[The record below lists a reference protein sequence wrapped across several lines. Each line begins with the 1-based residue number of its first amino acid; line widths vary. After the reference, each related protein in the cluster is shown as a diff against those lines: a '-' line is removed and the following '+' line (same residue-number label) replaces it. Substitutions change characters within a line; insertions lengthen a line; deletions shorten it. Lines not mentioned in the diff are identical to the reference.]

1 MPVLRTARTAQ
12 AAAVAAVL
20 WVAAARAAGPTQ
32 ADLLADAD
40 TTQDVVTY
48 GMGLNVN
55 RFSPLDQINAST
67 VGELA
72 PGWTA
77 DLDDDRGQEAQPL
90 VHDGVIYAITHKSTF
105 AFDARTGKPLWRHD
119 LSFEK
124 RMARVV
130 CCGMIARGAALYEG
144 KLIRQTLDNRVLAL
158 DLKTGKEVWSVQA
171 ADWQDGY
178 TMTGAP
184 LVADGVVIAG
194 VAGGD
199 MGVRGFLDG
208 YDAST
213 GKKLW
218 RFWTTAGPD
227 DPAGKTWQGD
237 AYLHG
242 GGATWLPGSY
252 DPKLDLVYWGIG
264 NPGPWNATVRPGDN
278 LYTDSVVALR
288 PKTGQLVWHYQY
300 TPNDTFDYDG
310 VNELIQADLEI
321 DGKTR
326 QVILNAN
333 RNGFFYVIDRATGEL
348 LRANQY
354 IDNQNWAAGLEPI
367 TGRPILSDTAKAV
380 LAGEQRVI
388 WPSNIGGKNWGP
400 ASFNPNTGLVYLNGF
415 ELSMNYKLLNAS
427 WRRGMMFV
435 AADFSF
441 RLPDDGKPLAYLRAV
456 DPLTGERVW
465 EVPYD
470 PPPNGGTLSTAGGL
484 VFTGLMT
491 GELVA
496 HEARTGKRL
505 WSHKTASGIIG
516 PPITYELDRQ
526 QYVAVMSGIGGLLAL
541 YLPHPEL
548 AKVPKG
554 GSLTVFRLPGEG
566 AQ

>member
-1 MPVLRTARTAQ
+1 MRVLPNWR
-12 AAAVAAVL
+12 VAAL
-20 WVAAARAAGPTQ
+20 TMILSLSCGAPRAAGPTQ
-32 ADLLADAD
+32 ADLEADAA
-40 TTQDVVTY
+40 TPQDVVTY
-48 GMGLNVN
+48 GLGLNVN
-55 RFSPLDQINAST
+55 RFSPLTQINTRT
-67 VGELA
+67 VGKLA
-72 PGWTA
+72 PVWTA

-90 VHDGVIYAITHKSTF
+90 VHDGVLYAITHKGTF

-119 LSFEK
+119 LAYEK
-124 RMARVV
+124 RMFRAV
-130 CCGMIARGAALYEG
+130 CCGPVARGMVLYEG

-158 DLKTGKEVWSVQA
+158 DMKTGKELWTVQA

-184 LVADGVVIAG
+184 LVANGVVVVG

-208 YDAST
+208 YDAAS

-288 PKTGQLVWHYQY
+288 PKTGELVWHYQY

-310 VNELIQADLEI
+310 VNELIQADLAI
-321 DGKTR
+321 DGRQR

-333 RNGFFYVIDRATGEL
+333 RNGFFYVLDRTTGEL
-348 LRANQY
+348 LRANQF
-354 IDNQNWAAGLEPI
+354 IDKLNWADGLDKK

-380 LAGEQRVI
+380 LAGEEQVI

-400 ASFNPNTGLVYLNGF
+400 ASFNPQTGLVYLNGF
-415 ELSMNYKLLNAS
+415 ELSMNYKLMNAS
-427 WRRGMMFV
+427 WRRGMMYV

-441 RLPDDGKPLAYLRAV
+441 RLPEGGPPLGYLRAI
-456 DPLTGERVW
+456 DPLTGKRVW

-470 PPPNGGTLSTAGGL
+470 PPPNGGTLSTAGDL

-496 HEARTGKRL
+496 HDARDGNPLWRYKTG
-505 WSHKTASGIIG
+505 SGIIG
-516 PPITYELDRQ
+516 PPITYELDGQ
-526 QYVAVMSGIGGLLAL
+526 QHVAVMSGIGGLLAL

-548 AKVPKG
+548 AKVPRG
-554 GSLTVFRLPGEG
+554 GSLTVFRLPAAG
-566 AQ
+566 AN

>member
-1 MPVLRTARTAQ
+1 MRVRQFLTGALAALVGGGAAS
-12 AAAVAAVL
+12 AAA
-20 WVAAARAAGPTQ
+20 PTQ
-32 ADLLADAD
+32 DDLLADAVN
-40 TTQDVVTY
+40 TQDVVTY

-55 RFSPLDQINAST
+55 RFSPLDQINAKT
-67 VGELA
+67 VDKLA
-72 PGWTA
+72 PAWTA
-77 DLDDDRGQEAQPL
+77 NLDDDRGQEAQPL
-90 VHDGVIYAITHKSTF
+90 VHDGVIYAVTHKSTF
-105 AFDARTGKPLWRHD
+105 AFDARTGKQLWRHD

-130 CCGMIARGAALYEG
+130 CCGMIARGAVLYEG
-144 KLIRQTLDNRVLAL
+144 KLIRQALDNRVLAL
-158 DLKTGKEVWSVQA
+158 DMKTGQEVWSVQA

-288 PKTGQLVWHYQY
+288 PKTGKLVWHYQY
-300 TPNDTFDYDG
+300 IPNDTFDYDG
-310 VNELIQADLEI
+310 VNELIQADLSI
-321 DGKTR
+321 DGKAR

-348 LRANQY
+348 LRANQF
-354 IDNQNWAAGLEPI
+354 IDNQNWAKGLDPK

-380 LAGEQRVI
+380 LAGEEQVI

-415 ELSMNYKLLNAS
+415 ELSMKYKLLNAS

-441 RLPDDGKPLAYLRAV
+441 RLPEGGPPLGYLRAV
-456 DPLTGERVW
+456 DPLTGKRVW
-465 EVPYD
+465 QVPYD
-470 PPPNGGTLSTAGGL
+470 PPANGGTLSTAGEL

-496 HEARTGKRL
+496 HHARTGKLL

-516 PPITYELDRQ
+516 PPITYDLDGQ

-554 GSLTVFRLPGEG
+554 GSLTVFRLPGG

>member
-48 GMGLNVN
+48 GMGLYVN

-67 VGELA
+67 VGKLA

-310 VNELIQADLEI
+310 VNELIQADLQI

-354 IDNQNWAAGLEPI
+354 IDNQHWAAGLEPK

-380 LAGEQRVI
+380 LAGEQKVI

-415 ELSMNYKLLNAS
+415 ELSMNYKL
-427 WRRGMMFV
+427 
-435 AADFSF
+435 
-441 RLPDDGKPLAYLRAV
+441 
-456 DPLTGERVW
+456 
-465 EVPYD
+465 
-470 PPPNGGTLSTAGGL
+470 
-484 VFTGLMT
+484 
-491 GELVA
+491 
-496 HEARTGKRL
+496 
-505 WSHKTASGIIG
+505 
-516 PPITYELDRQ
+516 
-526 QYVAVMSGIGGLLAL
+526 
-541 YLPHPEL
+541 
-548 AKVPKG
+548 
-554 GSLTVFRLPGEG
+554 
-566 AQ
+566 

>member
-20 WVAAARAAGPTQ
+20 WVVAARAAGPTQ

-67 VGELA
+67 VGKLA

-310 VNELIQADLEI
+310 VNELIQADLQI

-354 IDNQNWAAGLEPI
+354 IDNQNWAEGLEPK

-380 LAGEQRVI
+380 LAGEQKVI

-456 DPLTGERVW
+456 DPLTGKRVW

-496 HEARTGKRL
+496 HDARTGKRL

-516 PPITYELDRQ
+516 PPITYELDGR

-566 AQ
+566 AR

>member
-1 MPVLRTARTAQ
+1 MRSGQLSVGAMAALVCAACW
-12 AAAVAAVL
+12 AAA
-20 WVAAARAAGPTQ
+20 PTQ
-32 ADLLADAD
+32 DDLLRDAVN
-40 TTQDVVTY
+40 TQDVVTV

-55 RFSPLDQINAST
+55 RFSPLDQINTRT
-67 VGELA
+67 VKDLA
-72 PGWTA
+72 PVWTA
-77 DLDDDRGQEAQPL
+77 SLDDDRGQEAQPL

-105 AFDARTGKPLWRHD
+105 AFDARTGRQLWRHD
-119 LSFEK
+119 LNYEK
-124 RMARVV
+124 RMFRVV
-130 CCGMIARGAALYEG
+130 CCGLVARGAVLYEG
-144 KLIRQTLDNRVLAL
+144 KLIRQTLDNHVLAL
-158 DLKTGKEVWSVQA
+158 DMKTGKEVWNVQA

-208 YDAST
+208 YDANT

-227 DPAGKTWQGD
+227 DPNGKTWQGD
-237 AYLHG
+237 TYLHG

-288 PKTGQLVWHYQY
+288 PKTGERVWHYQY
-300 TPNDTFDYDG
+300 TPNDTYDYDG
-310 VNELIQADLEI
+310 VNELIQADLSI
-321 DGKTR
+321 DGKAR
-326 QVILNAN
+326 QVIMTAN

-348 LRANQY
+348 LRANPF
-354 IDNQNWAAGLEPI
+354 IDTLNWATGLEPK
-367 TGRPILSDTAKAV
+367 TGKPILSDVARAT
-380 LAGEQRVI
+380 LAGEEQVI

-400 ASFNPNTGLVYLNGF
+400 ASYNPNTGLVYLNGF
-415 ELSMNYKLLNAS
+415 ELSMKYKLLNAS

-441 RLPDDGKPLAYLRAV
+441 RLPDDGKPLGYLRAIN
-456 DPLTGERVW
+456 PLTGKRVW
-465 EVPYD
+465 QVPVD
-470 PPPNGGTLSTAGGL
+470 PPANGGTLTTAGDL

-496 HEARTGKRL
+496 HHARSGKRL
-505 WSHKTASGIIG
+505 WSYKTASGIIG
-516 PPITYELDRQ
+516 PPITYDLDGE
-526 QYVAVMSGIGGLLAL
+526 QYVASMSGIGGLLAL
-541 YLPHPEL
+541 YLPHPAL

-554 GSLTVFRLPGEG
+554 GSLTVFRLPRPQG
-566 AQ
+566 AAE

>member
-1 MPVLRTARTAQ
+1 MEWLRPAGG
-12 AAAVAAVL
+12 AVGLLCL
-20 WVAAARAAGPTQ
+20 WLWSAGMARAATPDDR
-32 ADLLADAD
+32 AIANDHL
-40 TTQDVVTY
+40 TTGDVVTY
-48 GMGLNVN
+48 GMGLNAN
-55 RFSPLDQINAST
+55 RFSPLRQLNTDT
-67 VGELA
+67 VGRLA
-72 PGWTA
+72 PQWSA
-77 DLDDDRGQEAQPL
+77 ELDDDRGQEAQPL
-90 VHDGVIYAITHKSTF
+90 VHDGVLYVITHKSTF
-105 AFDARTGKPLWRHD
+105 AFDARNGEPLWRHD

-124 RMARVV
+124 RMFRVV
-130 CCGMIARGAALYEG
+130 CCGMVARGAVLYRG

-158 DLKTGKEVWSVQA
+158 DMKTGRELWSVQA

-184 LVADGVVIAG
+184 LLANGVVIAG

-199 MGVRGFLDG
+199 MGIRGFLDG
-208 YDAST
+208 YDAQT

-227 DPAGKTWQGD
+227 DPGGQTWTGD
-237 AYLHG
+237 TYLHG

-288 PKTGQLVWHYQY
+288 PKTGERVWHYQY
-300 TPNDTFDYDG
+300 IPNDTFDFDG
-310 VNELIQADLEI
+310 VNELIQTELEI
-321 DGKTR
+321 DGRQR

-333 RNGFFYVIDRATGEL
+333 RNGFFYVLDRATGEL
-348 LRANQY
+348 LRANRFVDTLDWATG
-354 IDNQNWAAGLEPI
+354 IDPAS
-367 TGRPILSDTAKAV
+367 GRPILSDTARAV
-380 LAGEQRVI
+380 LAGEERVI

-400 ASFNPNTGLVYLNGF
+400 ASYNPHTGLVYLNGF
-415 ELSMNYKLLNAS
+415 ELSMNYKLMSAS
-427 WRRGMMFV
+427 WRRGMMYV

-441 RLPDDGKPLAYLRAV
+441 RLPEDGPPLGYLRAV

-465 EVPYD
+465 QVPYD
-470 PPPNGGTLSTAGGL
+470 PPANGGTLSTGGDL

-496 HEARTGKRL
+496 HDARSGERL

-516 PPITYELDRQ
+516 PPITYELDGR
-526 QYVAVMSGIGGLLAL
+526 QYVAVMSGVGGLLAL

-548 AKVPKG
+548 ARVPRG
-554 GSLTVFRLPGEG
+554 GSVTVFGLPQEQ
-566 AQ
+566 AR